1 MLRNILKK
9 TPDKKSAV
17 MFFGLFLAISL
28 VSLLLS
34 WRIPTI
40 LLIVVAGLMGYAL
53 FSRKEAVK

>member
-1 MLRNILKK
+1 
-9 TPDKKSAV
+9 

-40 LLIVVAGLMGYAL
+40 LLILAAGLMGYAL
-53 FSRKEAVK
+53 FSRKGAVK

>member
-1 MLRNILKK
+1 
-9 TPDKKSAV
+9 